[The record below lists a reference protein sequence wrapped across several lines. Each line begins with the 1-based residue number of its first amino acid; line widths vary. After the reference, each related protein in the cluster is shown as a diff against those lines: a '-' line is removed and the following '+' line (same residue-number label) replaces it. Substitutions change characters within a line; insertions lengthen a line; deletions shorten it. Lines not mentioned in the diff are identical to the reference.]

1 MSINVW
7 FNAWPKCRLPVT
19 FGGGI
24 TTQNAG
30 LPPAGAPVK

>member
-1 MSINVW
+1 MCSE
-7 FNAWPKCRLPVT
+7 PVT

-30 LPPAGAPVK
+30 CSGLASRASACMNPRDSHD